1 MSSPRIGKR
10 GERGLALVVSML
22 LLFLMTIVGLSTMD
36 MVARDRQGAGY
47 QSQKRISFYA
57 AEAGLSETLRAI
69 EQTGDPTIVPASLGD
84 STLYPHGQPSYQPDP
99 NVPDPIEDLG
109 TSGIE
114 GHTANIGG
122 SSYQLHMY
130 RVRVQGA
137 SPAGVTSTIEVTMGV
152 FAANTSN

>member
-1 MSSPRIGKR
+1 
-10 GERGLALVVSML
+10 ML
-22 LLFLMTIVGLSTMD
+22 LLFIMTVIGLSTME
-36 MVARDRQGAGY
+36 VVTRDRQGAGY
-47 QSQKRISFYA
+47 QSQRRLAFYA
-57 AEAGLSETLRAI
+57 AEAGLSEMLRAL
-69 EQTGDPTIVPASLGD
+69 EETGNPEIVTTDLGD
-84 STLYPHGQPSYQPDP
+84 SSLYPHGQPSYQPDP
-99 NVPDPIEDLG
+99 TVAEPIQDLG

-137 SPAGVTSTIEVTMGV
+137 SPGGVTSTVEVTMGV

>member
-10 GERGLALVVSML
+10 GERGSALVISML

-57 AEAGLSETLRAI
+57 AEAGLSETLRVI
-69 EQTGDPTIVPASLGD
+69 EQTGDPTIVQASLGD

-114 GHTANIGG
+114 GWVTPRELGAQVDVQAWTQRPNGE
-122 SSYQLHMY
+122 SATLH
-130 RVRVQGA
+130 RFTDA
-137 SPAGVTSTIEVTMGV
+137 SWAT
-152 FAANTSN
+152 